1 LNLDFDIDTTMV
13 RGLDYYN
20 DTIFEIMTTDESLK
34 GAATIAGG
42 GRYSG
47 LVEEFGGPET
57 PGVGFGIGVER
68 LLDLLQAQNVAPTEE
83 QNLDFYVVNIGDTT
97 DVIATKI
104 VQAVRSFGYVAE

>member
-1 LNLDFDIDTTMV
+1 MSEKSTKHWEKLQDILTALNLDFDIDTTMV

-68 LLDLLQAQNVAPTEE
+68 LLDLLQRKCCSTEE
-83 QNLDFYVVNIGDTT
+83 QNLDFT
-97 DVIATKI
+97 
-104 VQAVRSFGYVAE
+104 